1 MSVSAQTTEYS
12 YVPYDSYIY
21 DYNGYQVSTPHAY
34 LPENMLDGADIGAG
48 ALSFPS
54 DIECGKDGSLY
65 LSDTG
70 NNRILRL
77 DSNKKLQQIIDKIE
91 APSGINSF
99 KSPEGL
105 FVSEDYL
112 YVADTGNARVLKLT
126 LDGKFV
132 QEIGA
137 PQTTLLGDEFLYE
150 PNPLIF

>member
-1 MSVSAQTTEYS
+1 MNIFANKIARRLFTLAAVICTIGTGLSVSAQTTDYS

-112 YVADTGNARVLKLT
+112 YVADTGMP
-126 LDGKFV
+126 GC
-132 QEIGA
+132 
-137 PQTTLLGDEFLYE
+137 
-150 PNPLIF
+150 